1 MNRIRKYL
9 VITVSLLSFN
19 FLLLSFYGCGNKA
32 DNKADPK
39 NTKTETQIKYVSTM
53 EVKLQ
58 EFNHF
63 LEVQGKVDGDDN
75 VSVSPKGM
83 GVITQIFANNGNHV
97 KKGQIL
103 AQLDDAVLQNSL
115 KELKSGL
122 DFATQMYDKQKNLW
136 DKKIGSEVQYLTAK
150 NNKESLENKMATLKD
165 QIDMMKI
172 KSPIEGDVEDV
183 PVKVGQSVSPGIT
196 AFRVINFSH
205 VKIVAEVAEA
215 YSAKIKTGDDV
226 IISIPDLN
234 KEVKSK
240 ITFSSK
246 YINPTN
252 RTFIIEVKLNP
263 NMIDARANLI
273 AVIKINDYKVHS
285 AIVIPVNYIQKSLE
299 GQFIVLANEN
309 PSSKLVAH
317 RQKVNVGMTY
327 NGLAEIKSGLKEG
340 DKVISAGYTDLN
352 EGQVLSIKN

>member
-1 MNRIRKYL
+1 MKR
-9 VITVSLLSFN
+9 TFN
-19 FLLLSFYGCGNKA
+19 LIILISINLIILWGCGSKTDKKA
-32 DNKADPK
+32 D
-39 NTKTETQIKYVSTM
+39 TKDAKSETQIRYVSTS
-53 EVKLQ
+53 EIKLQ

-83 GVITQIFANNGNHV
+83 GVITQVFVNNGDHV
-97 KKGQIL
+97 RKGQIL
-103 AQLDDAVLQNSL
+103 AQLDDAVLQNGL
-115 KELKSGL
+115 KELQSGL
-122 DFATQMYDKQKNLW
+122 AFATEMYDKQKALW

-165 QIDMMKI
+165 QIDMMKV
-172 KSPIEGDVEDV
+172 KSPIDGNVEDV
-183 PVKVGQSVSPGIT
+183 PVKVGQSLAPGMT

-215 YSAKIKTGDDV
+215 YSAKIKTGDNV

-234 KEVKSK
+234 KEIKTK

-246 YINPTN
+246 YINPIN
-252 RTFIIEVKLNP
+252 RTFIVEIKLNP
-263 NMIDARANLI
+263 NEIDARANLI
-273 AVIKINDYKVHS
+273 AVIKINDYQAKS

-299 GQFIVLANEN
+299 GQFVVLANESQ
-309 PSSKLVAH
+309 PSKFIAH
-317 RQKVNVGMTY
+317 REKISVGMIY

-340 DKVISAGYTDLN
+340 DKVISAGYLDLN
-352 EGQVLSIKN
+352 EGQALSIKN

>member
-1 MNRIRKYL
+1 MKNIVKL
-9 VITVSLLSFN
+9 GLMACVLCLLSFTSCKHN
-19 FLLLSFYGCGNKA
+19 ATDK
-32 DNKADPK
+32 KADPK
-39 NTKTETQIKYVSTM
+39 DPKAETQIKYVSTS
-53 EVKLQ
+53 EIKSQ

-75 VSVSPKGM
+75 VSVSPKSM
-83 GVITQIFANNGNHV
+83 GVITQIFVNNGDHV
-97 KKGQIL
+97 KKGQHL
-103 AQLDDAVLQNSL
+103 AQLDDAVLQNGL

-122 DFATQMYDKQKNLW
+122 DFATQMYDKQKALW
-136 DKKIGSEVQYLTAK
+136 DQKIGSEVQYLTAK

-165 QIDMMKI
+165 QIDMMKV
-172 KSPIEGDVEDV
+172 KSPIDGDVEDV
-183 PVKVGQSVSPGIT
+183 PVKVGQSLAPGMT

-234 KEVKSK
+234 KEVKAK

-252 RTFIIEVKLNP
+252 RTFIIEVRLNP
-263 NMIDARANLI
+263 NTIDARANLI

-299 GQFIVLANEN
+299 GQFVVLANEN
-309 PSSKLVAH
+309 QPAKLIAH
-317 RQKVNVGMTY
+317 RQKVSVGMIY

-340 DKVISAGYTDLN
+340 DKVISAGYLDLN
-352 EGQVLSIKN
+352 EGQAISVQH